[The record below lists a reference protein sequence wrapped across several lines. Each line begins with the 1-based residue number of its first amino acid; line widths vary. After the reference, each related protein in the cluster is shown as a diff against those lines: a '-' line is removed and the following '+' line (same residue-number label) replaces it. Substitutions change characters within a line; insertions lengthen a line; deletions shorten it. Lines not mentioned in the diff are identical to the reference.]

1 MMKYLHTRQCKIN
14 YLFMDLNYFF
24 SRIYNCFN
32 KMVVIKNPEMF
43 VLKGFEKS
51 HLKDKKYN
59 ALLKNKKTG
68 KIRRIPFGCSS
79 YEHFKDK
86 TKTGLWSHKDH
97 KDKKR
102 RELYRIRH
110 KGEDKK
116 KFSSGYF
123 SMKYLW

>member
-1 MMKYLHTRQCKIN
+1 
-14 YLFMDLNYFF
+14 MDLNYFF
-24 SRIYNCFN
+24 SRNYNCIN

-59 ALLKNKKTG
+59 AVLKNKKTG
-68 KIRRIPFGCSS
+68 KIRKIPFGCSS